1 MDCFSCFREP
11 GFERLTNSL
20 ETEQEQEHKHR
31 SNNHHPCTFPDKPLM
46 MLRSSWKKGKHLQEK
61 KPKQQ
66 EDVEDWVMAFSL
78 LNNNANANANAN
90 NGGGV
95 NMGFHF
101 KLSSKRV
108 FLPYLKTTAK
118 EDVGKEGKVM
128 EEVPLEK
135 TQSWKPKKKKNKDKR
150 VTFRLP
156 EEADIFI
163 FDSTPQEEAEGM
175 LYVF

>member
-1 MDCFSCFREP
+1 
-11 GFERLTNSL
+11 
-20 ETEQEQEHKHR
+20 
-31 SNNHHPCTFPDKPLM
+31 M
-46 MLRSSWKKGKHLQEK
+46 MLRSSWKKGKRLHEK

-66 EDVEDWVMAFSL
+66 QDVEDWVMAFSL
-78 LNNNANANANAN
+78 LNNNGNDNDN
-90 NGGGV
+90 

-108 FLPYLKTTAK
+108 FLPYLKTENNK
-118 EDVGKEGKVM
+118 EDGGKEGNVM
-128 EEVPLEK
+128 EEAEVPLQK

-163 FDSTPQEEAEGM
+163 FDSTPQEEEETGM